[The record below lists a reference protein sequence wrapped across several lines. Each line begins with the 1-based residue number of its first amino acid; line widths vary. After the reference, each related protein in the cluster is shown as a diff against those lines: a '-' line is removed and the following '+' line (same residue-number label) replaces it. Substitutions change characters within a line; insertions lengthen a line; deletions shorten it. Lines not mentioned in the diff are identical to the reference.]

1 MGSTEI
7 RSQKSCVLTDVLV
20 ATNAGL
26 VDASDTGA
34 AAASS
39 EFLTLVGGGAGEPEA
54 IWITSI
60 YANSTVAGMLYFF
73 QQDAAAAWTALV
85 AGNVDQVYALH
96 IPVGGA
102 GITNVN
108 IGPITEDLCVAA
120 LTGAYV
126 NTRLGEVLIT
136 YDYV

>member
-7 RSQKSCVLTDVLV
+7 RSQNSCVLTSVLV
-20 ATNAGL
+20 AANAGV

-34 AAASS
+34 TVVDT
-39 EFLTLVGGGAGEPEA
+39 EFLAFVGGGAGEPEA

-60 YANSTVAGMLYFF
+60 YADATVAGTLYFF
-73 QQDAAAAWTALV
+73 QQDVAAAWVALV

-102 GITNVN
+102 GITGVN
-108 IGPITEDLCVAA
+108 IGPITEDLSVAA
-120 LTGAYV
+120 LGGSYV
-126 NTRLGEVLIT
+126 NTRLGEISIT

>member
-34 AAASS
+34 AAATT
-39 EFLTLVGGGAGEPEA
+39 EFLVLVGGTDEPKA

-102 GITNVN
+102 GITGVN
-108 IGPITEDLCVAA
+108 IGPITEDLNVAA

-126 NTRLGEVLIT
+126 NTRLGEIVIT

>member
-7 RSQKSCVLTDVLV
+7 RSQGSSVLNTALPI

-26 VDASDTGA
+26 VDNTDTGA
-34 AAASS
+34 AAATT
-39 EFLTLVGGGAGEPEA
+39 EFLVEVGDAGEPKQ

-60 YANSTVAGMLYFF
+60 YANATTAGTLYFF
-73 QQDAAAAWTALV
+73 EQDAAAAWAAFV

-96 IPVGGA
+96 VPVGGV
-102 GITNVN
+102 GITDVN
-108 IGPITEDLCVAA
+108 IGPITEDLSVCCLA
-120 LTGAYV
+120 GAYRDT
-126 NTRLGEVLIT
+126 NLGDIVIT